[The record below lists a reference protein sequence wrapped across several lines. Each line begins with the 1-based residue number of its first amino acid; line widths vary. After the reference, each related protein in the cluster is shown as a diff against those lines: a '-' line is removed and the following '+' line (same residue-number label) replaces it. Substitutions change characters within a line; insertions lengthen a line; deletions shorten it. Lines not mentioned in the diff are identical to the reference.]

1 MAATPDP
8 HHLQI
13 TLSPELRARVD
24 ELVRLRYRTQGHA
37 LAHLIA
43 LGLAKLDADDPVT
56 DGERSRAAEAEGAM
70 GRGEPRTKVNGNTP
84 AAA

>member
-1 MAATPDP
+1 MASTPDP

-13 TLSPELRARVD
+13 TLSPALRARVD

-43 LGLAKLDADDPVT
+43 LGLDKLDADDPVT
-56 DGERSRAAEAEGAM
+56 DGERTRADQSEAAM
-70 GRGEPRTKVNGNTP
+70 GRGEQATTNGHTP